1 MHFGV
6 IKITEMKVIELLQEI
21 KHLLMRQNVV
31 NKKLLSFEE
40 AVAYLD
46 VSKSFLYKLTS
57 QGKITHFKPN
67 NKLIYFRRD
76 DLDNFLQNNKCVGI
90 ENEI

>member
-1 MHFGV
+1 
-6 IKITEMKVIELLQEI
+6 
-21 KHLLMRQNVV
+21 MRQNVV
-31 NKKLLSFEE
+31 NKKLLSFDE

-67 NKLIYFRRD
+67 NKLIYFRKD
-76 DLDNFLQNNKCVGI
+76 DLDNFLQKNKCVGI
-90 ENEI
+90 ENGF